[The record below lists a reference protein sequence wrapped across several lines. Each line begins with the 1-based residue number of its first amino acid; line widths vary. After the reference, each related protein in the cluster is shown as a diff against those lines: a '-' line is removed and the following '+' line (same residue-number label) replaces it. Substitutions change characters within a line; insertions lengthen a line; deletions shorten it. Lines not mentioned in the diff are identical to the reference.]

1 MIKLGII
8 GTNWITD
15 SFIRAAL
22 ATRQFELVSV
32 YSRSLDKGQEFAKQY
47 DADVTVFDDF
57 EQFSQHSGTDAV
69 YVASPNSLHCEQS
82 IALLNAKKHVICEKP
97 LGSNLDQ
104 VEAMYQAAQAN
115 KVVLFEAFKTPYLPN
130 FEQLRSSLNDI
141 APLRKVLFNYCQYSS
156 RYQKYL
162 NGENPNTFNPA
173 FSNGSIMDIGYY
185 CVASAIE
192 LFGEPTSIYARA
204 DLLDSGVDGHGSVL
218 MSYVGFDV
226 MVAHSKVSNSSI
238 LSEVQ
243 GEQGAVSIEH
253 LSEAK
258 QVKLHLNG
266 QPEQDLTVESDELSM
281 RYEAEHFAKQ
291 INNGEM
297 DENAVGRSLIT
308 ARVITEIRKQT
319 GVVFP
324 ADTSKAG

>member
-22 ATRQFELVSV
+22 ASGQFELVSV
-32 YSRSLDKGQEFAKQY
+32 YSRSADKGREFAKQY
-47 DADVTVFDDF
+47 NADVTVFDDF
-57 EQFSQHSGTDAV
+57 NDFCQDTKTQAV

-82 IALLNAKKHVICEKP
+82 IALLTAKKHVICEKP
-97 LGSNLDQ
+97 LGSNLSQ
-104 VEAMYQAAQAN
+104 VEAMYNTAQAN
-115 KVVLFEAFKTPYLPN
+115 NVVLFEAFKTPYLPN
-130 FEQLRSSLNDI
+130 FGQLRNSLSEI

-162 NGENPNTFNPA
+162 NGENPNTFNPE

-192 LFGEPTSIYARA
+192 LFGEPTSIFASA
-204 DLLDSGVDGHGSVL
+204 DLLPSGVDGHGSVL
-218 MSYVGFDV
+218 MSYAGFDV
-226 MVAHSKVSNSSI
+226 MIAHSKVSNSSI

-243 GEQGAVSIEH
+243 GEKGALSIAH

-258 QVKLHLNG
+258 QVTLHMNAE
-266 QPEQDLTVESDELSM
+266 PAKDLTIESDELSM
-281 RYEAEHFAKQ
+281 RYEAEHFALQ
-291 INNGEM
+291 IKNGEM
-297 DENAVGRSLIT
+297 DEAAVGRSLIT
-308 ARVITEIRKQT
+308 ARVITKIRKQT
-319 GVVFP
+319 GVIFP
-324 ADTSKAG
+324 ADTSKVL

>member
-22 ATRQFELVSV
+22 ASKQFELVSV
-32 YSRSLDKGQEFAKQY
+32 YSRSAEKGQEFAMQY
-47 DADVTVFDDF
+47 DGDVTVFDDF
-57 EQFSQHSGTDAV
+57 EQFSQDTNTEAV

-104 VEAMYQAAQAN
+104 VEAMYKAAQAN
-115 KVVLFEAFKTPYLPN
+115 NVVLFEAFKTPYLPN
-130 FEQLRSSLNDI
+130 FEQLRSSLSDI

-162 NGENPNTFNPA
+162 NGENPNTFNPV

-185 CVASAIE
+185 CVASAVE
-192 LFGEPTSIYARA
+192 LFGEPTSIYANA
-204 DLLDSGVDGHGSVL
+204 DLLPSGVDGHGSVL

-226 MVAHSKVSNSSI
+226 MIAHSKVSNSSI

-243 GEQGAVSIEH
+243 GEKGAISIEH

-258 QVKLHLNG
+258 KVTLHLNG
-266 QPEQDLTVESDELSM
+266 EQAEDRTIESDELSM

-297 DENAVGRSLIT
+297 DDNAVGRSLIT

-319 GVVFP
+319 GVIFP
-324 ADTSKAG
+324 ADASKAL